1 LRYFDA
7 LKTDHYELELGN
19 ANFAIN
25 AWSKLAID
33 AVAALDVQEYDT
45 TTFGV
50 LEVSICVYVQLL
62 HAVFTRMHVLLCIF
76 FLHCICHFICFQLK
90 DEYKDVGALEMG
102 LFGGPNGFN
111 SWMKLNTHPSCTQK
125 VANCEHALFA
135 VFVLFAKGDAG

>member
-45 TTFGV
+45 STFGV
-50 LEVSICVYVQLL
+50 LEVSISVYVQLL

-76 FLHCICHFICFQLK
+76 FAHCICHFICFQLK
-90 DEYKDVGALEMG
+90 DEYKVKEICPRGNNKVVIIYIFM
-102 LFGGPNGFN
+102 FMINVYI
-111 SWMKLNTHPSCTQK
+111 SC
-125 VANCEHALFA
+125 
-135 VFVLFAKGDAG
+135 